1 MMMKHI
7 DVPES
12 DFEAYIPF
20 GEIIDDDNQEDP
32 KFTIIITPKKLLERV
47 SIDKLFQVDA
57 TYCLVWQ
64 VKISYFTTTMRY
76 FYLP

>member
-7 DVPES
+7 DIPES
-12 DFEAYIPF
+12 DLEAYIPF

-32 KFTIIITPKKLLERV
+32 KFTIIITTKKLLERV